1 MFKRQSPFELRCPQ
15 RVPLKTI
22 ACLPEHSSWDGKRRK
37 YCRKFKKKK
46 RYNNKK
52 SFPLFSSG
60 SALQGWAGQVPSQ
73 PGRRFHSWEEEPAPS
88 HRLPPRCYQPLW
100 DAIPRI
106 PLTTDSP
113 GLEILKN
120 KLRRRRAI
128 MERGLARRPT
138 AGTAITGRKTK
149 PRPHGSTAT
158 TATASWG
165 PYLQEHCHM
174 KYSHEVPHLTLATDG
189 EGKRTVTAVVGV
201 LCGEGSSP
209 LVGCAQITTG

>member
-1 MFKRQSPFELRCPQ
+1 MANAANTAGNL
-15 RVPLKTI
+15 
-22 ACLPEHSSWDGKRRK
+22 
-37 YCRKFKKKK
+37 KKKK
-46 RYNNKK
+46 IQQQKK
-52 SFPLFSSG
+52 LPPVFVRERFAGLGRAGPL
-60 SALQGWAGQVPSQ
+60 AA
-73 PGRRFHSWEEEPAPS
+73 WEEVSQLGRGTRAKPSAPTPL
-88 HRLPPRCYQPLW
+88 LPT
-100 DAIPRI
+100 PRI